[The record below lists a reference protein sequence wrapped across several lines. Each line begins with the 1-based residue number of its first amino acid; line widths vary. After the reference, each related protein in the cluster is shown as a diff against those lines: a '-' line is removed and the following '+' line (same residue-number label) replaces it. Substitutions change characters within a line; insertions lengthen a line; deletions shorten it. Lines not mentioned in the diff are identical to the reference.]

1 MSVSLN
7 DVEHVAKLAR
17 LVLTDEEKERFTKQ
31 LNDILQYAHK
41 LNELDTSGVEPT
53 THVLPVR
60 NVMREDAAR
69 PSWPLE
75 ETLSNSPDAE
85 DGQYRVPPVL
95 D

>member
-1 MSVSLN
+1 MSVSLK

-31 LNDILQYAHK
+31 MNAILEYAQK
-41 LNELDTSGVEPT
+41 LNELDTSDVEPT
-53 THVLPVR
+53 THVLPVQ
-60 NVMREDAAR
+60 NVMREDVAR

-75 ETLSNSPDAE
+75 ETLRNSPDE
-85 DGQYRVPPVL
+85 EEGQYRVPPVL

>member
-1 MSVSLN
+1 MSVTLK

-17 LVLTDEEKERFTKQ
+17 LALTDEEKERFTKQ
-31 LNDILQYAHK
+31 LNAILEYAQK

-53 THVLPVR
+53 THVLPVQ
-60 NVMREDAAR
+60 NVMREDVSR

-75 ETLSNSPDAE
+75 ETHRNSPE
-85 DGQYRVPPVL
+85 EEEGQYRVPPVL